1 MTEPKWLTAELV
13 EALHVECLGLFGG
26 PSGLRDAGLLQSA
39 LDRPCNLY
47 AYSDDPSLFEMAA
60 AYCAGILRNHPFI
73 DGNKRSALL
82 AARAFLFLNGYLLE
96 ASEADEVVTIVG
108 AAAGEIEEAAL
119 AAWIEANCEAK
130 PN

>member
-1 MTEPKWLTAELV
+1 MNVT
-13 EALHVECLGLFGG
+13 
-26 PSGLRDAGLLQSA
+26 SGLRDAGLLQSA
-39 LDRPCNLY
+39 LDRPRNLY

-108 AAAGEIEEAAL
+108 AAAGEIDEASL

-130 PN
+130 PD